1 MRKFLKLFTSA
12 AALALALPTA
22 AMAKPWWVF
31 HEFEGSLWVQNL
43 MLILAVVFLLAVLF
57 IPNIMRKAGKWPEGW

>member
-1 MRKFLKLFTSA
+1 MLRLLKLFAIA

-22 AMAKPWWVF
+22 AMAKAWWVF

-57 IPNIMRKAGKWPEGW
+57 IPNILRKAGKWPEGW